1 MKYANKEYPKAGNKR
16 PKKATVNS
24 MKASNKGY
32 AKSTPCKVSKVS
44 ELGEQKK
51 TKGVGAAT
59 KGTLFTSYINY

>member
-32 AKSTPCKVSKVS
+32 AQAKTCKVSTVS
-44 ELGEQKK
+44 ELGKQKK
-51 TKGVGAAT
+51 IKGVGAAT
-59 KGTLFTSYINY
+59 KGTSFTSYIN